1 MIVQEV
7 KLVVLTTN
15 VTAIRL
21 KQTIASKGLATGV
34 LLVLIITVI
43 VALIIFIVIGT
54 QTGFI
59 ENTAKF
65 LSDLLSLP
73 TP

>member
-1 MIVQEV
+1 MAL
-7 KLVVLTTN
+7 KTN
-15 VTAIRL
+15 
-21 KQTIASKGLATGV
+21 ASKGLATGV

-43 VALIIFIVIGT
+43 VALVIFIVIGT